1 MSYQP
6 EDNNLRDIIDILSEG
21 AQDWHEYVDENGDI
35 QRKLEIDPE
44 KLYWSTRIVNSPFF
58 GRFIL
63 ILKRLEQK
71 AHECKNNMSLPRAI
85 NMSTDI
91 IAMVKGYKYSVDGK
105 ASESIRDK
113 NNTQGTLLHLIRK
126 QSIER
131 EYIAKNEKSKALLG
145 GLLGNN
151 KEEE

>member
-1 MSYQP
+1 MSYQ
-6 EDNNLRDIIDILSEG
+6 EQDNNLKDIVDILSES
-21 AQDWHEYVDENGDI
+21 AQDYHEYVDENGEI

-44 KLYWSTRIVNSPFF
+44 KLYWSTRMVNSPLF

-91 IAMVKGYKYSVDGK
+91 LAMVKGMKYSVDGK
-105 ASESIRDK
+105 SSESIRDK
-113 NNTQGTLLHLIRK
+113 NNVQGTLLHLIRK
-126 QSIER
+126 QSIEHSINTKDKVR
-131 EYIAKNEKSKALLG
+131 DGMLA
-145 GLLGNN
+145 GLMG
-151 KEEE
+151 KKDDD

>member
-145 GLLGNN
+145 GLLGNH